1 MCVTMKRLR
10 NGLSSFRRIAAF
22 AVLAAGLTVV
32 PVLCAH
38 ADKTDLV
45 AVDAAKVRGEN
56 LVGVTLGKGE
66 VIEIKGDVAD
76 ILVANPAV
84 ADVVA
89 LQSNKLYV
97 VGSQLG
103 DTNLIALDSEG
114 NVIERLDIHVMIDE
128 VAIQKYL
135 NELYPDEHVIVKAL
149 NDQVILTGT
158 VSNPAISN
166 RISQVVSAYIGE
178 IQNMRGGTTD
188 EIIVNLLNVSGEQ
201 QVMLRVKIL
210 EVSKALIKELGIE
223 SELNREQGNFI
234 GALGIS
240 TSGVGITQPAF
251 GLGTLIFDDGGSVGP
266 ISAILSALEQGEM
279 VQTLAEP
286 NLTAISGQE
295 AGFLAGG
302 EFPVPAGRDSDGNVL
317 IEFRPFG
324 VSLNFRPTV
333 MSENRISLQLNTEVS
348 SVSRD
353 ETVTLEGLEVPGRNI
368 RRASTTIE
376 VPSGGGMMIGGLLQ
390 SNTVKGMAGLPGVND
405 VPVLGDL
412 ISSRSFNRDE
422 TELVVLVT
430 AYLVSPY
437 AEKENKKQ
445 DDNIPAGQAVPLANA
460 FADNIRRIYGRKA
473 PDLLDDGSRFG
484 YLIN

>member
-1 MCVTMKRLR
+1 MKRLCNR
-10 NGLSSFRRIAAF
+10 LFSFRRIAAF
-22 AVLAAGLTVV
+22 AVLVAGLTFV
-32 PVLCAH
+32 PVLCAY
-38 ADKTDLV
+38 ADKADLV
-45 AVDAAKVRGEN
+45 SVDAAKVRGGN

-66 VIEIKGDVAD
+66 VVEIKGDVAD

-128 VAIQKYL
+128 AAIQKYL

-178 IQNMRGGTTD
+178 IQDMEGSTD

-210 EVSKALIKELGIE
+210 EVSKSLIKELGIE

-473 PDLLDDGSRFG
+473 SGLLDDGSRYG